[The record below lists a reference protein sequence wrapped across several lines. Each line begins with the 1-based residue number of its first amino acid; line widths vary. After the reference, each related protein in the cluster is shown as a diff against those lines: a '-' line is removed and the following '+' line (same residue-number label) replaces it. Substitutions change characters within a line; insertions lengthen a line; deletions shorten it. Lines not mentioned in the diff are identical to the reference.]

1 MASGD
6 TKLTICNDALIMLG
20 ANTITSFSDG
30 SDGAKV
36 ADRLYN
42 DIKALVLTL
51 YTWSFANKK
60 IQLARTLNT
69 PVTKWLYEYQL
80 PGDLIAGPYAV
91 FNTSSYGA
99 RPVTRWERYED
110 KILTDY
116 ESVYIDYR
124 FDVSEDRMPSYF
136 VQLLKYYLA
145 WHFAEPVTDQFTKGA
160 YWKEIAVGTPQENGR
175 GGYFRQ
181 ATNIDGATNTS
192 QSIEDFAL
200 VDVRG

>member
-60 IQLARTLNT
+60 VQLART
-69 PVTKWLYEYQL
+69 WS
-80 PGDLIAGPYAV
+80 LI
-91 FNTSSYGA
+91 
-99 RPVTRWERYED
+99 
-110 KILTDY
+110 L
-116 ESVYIDYR
+116 
-124 FDVSEDRMPSYF
+124 
-136 VQLLKYYLA
+136 
-145 WHFAEPVTDQFTKGA
+145 
-160 YWKEIAVGTPQENGR
+160 
-175 GGYFRQ
+175 
-181 ATNIDGATNTS
+181 
-192 QSIEDFAL
+192 
-200 VDVRG
+200 